1 MKTYPLPAALE
12 VCVHVPV
19 CLAKCA
25 AHMCRE
31 GEEHDVSHSSIAP
44 LQAPSAAP
52 FYFALNG
59 LSKDPLSRAAE
70 SFLHFKERKKMVG
83 TILGQYL
90 ECEEMLSRGLWP
102 EFVSDT
108 CKFAL
113 CSPSPHRR
121 LIIDSTALPRLF
133 NPKHTPSHP
142 ISCNLAS
149 DFPKLHQEGTEP
161 GHHESEV

>member
-90 ECEEMLSRGLWP
+90 EYEEMLSRGLWP

-121 LIIDSTALPRLF
+121 LIIDSTALPRLLL
-133 NPKHTPSHP
+133 TPNIPLSTPFP
-142 ISCNLAS
+142 II
-149 DFPKLHQEGTEP
+149 
-161 GHHESEV
+161 